1 MSEHAGAA
9 LPEHTDILIIGAGL
23 SGIGAAC
30 KLRHEHPGKSI
41 TVLESRGSSG
51 GTWDLFRYPGVR
63 SDSDLYTYGYDF
75 RPWTRQNPIAEG
87 SAILDY
93 IRDTARASG
102 VDKLIHYH
110 RRVTAADWSSG
121 TSHWT
126 VTVERTATPEPRA
139 GAAPSDVGGGA
150 PGHSAD
156 GPRPDDAAPSGRR
169 PRNDT
174 VPGNAERPA
183 TSDRSAHAAVDGAA
197 RPEPIGTGE
206 TQPITATWVFMA
218 TGYYGYD
225 RPHIPDFAGVE
236 GFRGQLVHPQFWPE
250 DLDVRGK
257 RVAVIGSGAT
267 AVTLL
272 PELVTRGAET
282 TMVQRT
288 PSYILP
294 LPSPGVAEKVLFM
307 VLGRARAARVLRPL
321 MAAGQRALWVAS
333 KAAPRV
339 VRVGIAAVNRRRLP
353 ADVSVREHFT
363 PPYDPWDQR
372 LCVAPNGD
380 FFAALHEPNAHI
392 VTAGID
398 RFDADGLV
406 LTDGRRVAAD
416 VVVSATGF
424 DLLMFGGARLSVDG
438 RPVNLPERIAYRGAM
453 LSDVPNL
460 AFAIG
465 YTNGSWTLKIGLVVD
480 WLSRLIAHTDSV
492 GAASVRPVAP
502 EGLRTRPLLDFDA
515 GYVQR
520 SLDQLPRQGD
530 TAPWRMAMN
539 SFDDRRQ
546 LLRKPVVDRFLRFD
560 DAAAPVPEQLPA
572 LLTGPGESGE
582 ERTVQLDDDHFI
594 CVRLDGPSDGA
605 PLVLITGLAFD
616 LATWPMSFVHA
627 LADRGYRVIRLDNR
641 DVGRS
646 FRVTSTSPSAR
657 RLLRGPLPEGQ
668 YSVED
673 MSEDVADTLR
683 ALGVERAD
691 VMGFSLGGM
700 IAQSLAGHHPELVR
714 RLISL
719 CSTTG
724 DPSVGT
730 AATSTAALLM
740 FPGAKTRDMYIRGRL
755 VMSHHLAGPGFPVD
769 VAYERQLAATHWDRS
784 LDPRGEAEAMR
795 RQIGAIRSSGDRTEV
810 LSRITAPTLVIHGD
824 KDKIVRPD
832 GGRATAEVIP
842 HARFVRIPGMGH
854 QVHPMVVPRLFE
866 LVIDH
871 LGYPREG

>member
-41 TVLESRGSSG
+41 TVLESRGNSG

-126 VTVERTATPEPRA
+126 VTVERTAPPEPRA

-156 GPRPDDAAPSGRR
+156 GPQPDDAAPSGRR

-206 TQPITATWVFMA
+206 TQPVTATWVFMA

-307 VLGRARAARVLRPL
+307 ALGRARAARVLRPL

-339 VRVGIAAVNRRRLP
+339 VRAGIAAVNRRHLP
-353 ADVSVREHFT
+353 ADVSVREHFI
-363 PPYDPWDQR
+363 PPYGPWDQR

-539 SFDDRRQ
+539 YFDDRRQ
-546 LLRKPVVDRFLRFD
+546 LVRKPVVDRFLRFD
-560 DAAAPVPEQLPA
+560 DAAAPVLEQLPA

-582 ERTVQLDDDHFI
+582 ERTVQLNDDRFI

-832 GGRATAEVIP
+832 GGPATAEVIP

-871 LGYPREG
+871 LGDPREG

>member
-41 TVLESRGSSG
+41 TVLESRGNSG

-102 VDKLIHYH
+102 VEELIHYH

-121 TSHWT
+121 TSRWT
-126 VTVERTATPEPRA
+126 VTVERTAPPEPRA
-139 GAAPSDVGGGA
+139 GAAPSDVVRPA
-150 PGHSAD
+150 ASEHSTHHAAD
-156 GPRPDDAAPSGRR
+156 GAGR
-169 PRNDT
+169 T
-174 VPGNAERPA
+174 
-183 TSDRSAHAAVDGAA
+183 
-197 RPEPIGTGE
+197 EPVGTGD
-206 TQPITATWVFMA
+206 TQHLTATWVFVA

-225 RPHIPDFAGVE
+225 RPHIPDFAGVDE
-236 GFRGQLVHPQFWPE
+236 FRGRLVHPQFWLE

-257 RVAVIGSGAT
+257 KVAVIGSGAT

-272 PELVTRGAET
+272 PELVARGAET

-294 LPSPGVAEKVLFM
+294 LPSPGVTEKVLFTA
-307 VLGRARAARVLRPL
+307 LGRARAARVLRPL

-339 VRVGIAAVNRRRLP
+339 VRAGIAAVNRRRLP

-406 LTDGRRVAAD
+406 LTDGQRVAAD

-438 RPVNLPERIAYRGAM
+438 RPVDLPERIAYRGAM

-539 SFDDRRQ
+539 YFEDRRQ

-582 ERTVQLDDDHFI
+582 ERTVQLDDERFI

-646 FRVTSTSPSAR
+646 FRVTSTPPSAR

-832 GGRATAEVIP
+832 GGPATAEVIP

-866 LVIDH
+866 LVIEH
-871 LGYPREG
+871 LGDPREG

>member
-1 MSEHAGAA
+1 MSEHPGTA

-30 KLRHEHPGKSI
+30 KLHHEHPGKSI
-41 TVLESRGSSG
+41 TVLESRGNSG

-75 RPWTRQNPIAEG
+75 RPWTRQDPIAEG

-93 IRDTARASG
+93 IRDTACASG

-121 TSHWT
+121 TGHWT
-126 VTVERTATPEPRA
+126 VTVERT
-139 GAAPSDVGGGA
+139 GAAPSDVVRPA
-150 PGHSAD
+150 ASEHSTHHAAD
-156 GPRPDDAAPSGRR
+156 GAGR
-169 PRNDT
+169 T
-174 VPGNAERPA
+174 
-183 TSDRSAHAAVDGAA
+183 
-197 RPEPIGTGE
+197 EPVGTGD
-206 TQPITATWVFMA
+206 TQQLTATWVFVA

-225 RPHIPDFAGVE
+225 RPHIPDFAGVDE
-236 GFRGQLVHPQFWPE
+236 FRGRLVHPQFWPN

-257 RVAVIGSGAT
+257 KVAVIGSGAT

-272 PELVTRGAET
+272 PELVAGGAET

-294 LPSPGVAEKVLFM
+294 LPSPGVAEKVLFTA
-307 VLGRARAARVLRPL
+307 LGRARAARVLRPL

-339 VRVGIAAVNRRRLP
+339 VRAGIAAVNRRRLP

-380 FFAALHEPNAHI
+380 FFAALHDPNAHI

-398 RFDADGLV
+398 RFDANGLV
-406 LTDGRRVAAD
+406 LADGRRVAAD

-424 DLLMFGGARLSVDG
+424 DLLMFGGTRLSVDG
-438 RPVNLPERIAYRGAM
+438 RPVELPERIAYRGAM

-539 SFDDRRQ
+539 YFDDRRQ

-582 ERTVQLDDDHFI
+582 ERTVQLDDERFI

-646 FRVTSTSPSAR
+646 FRVTSTPPSAR

-832 GGRATAEVIP
+832 GGPATAEVIP

-854 QVHPMVVPRLFE
+854 QVHPMVVPRLIE
-866 LVIDH
+866 LVIEH
-871 LGYPREG
+871 LGDPREG

>member
-1 MSEHAGAA
+1 MSEHPGAA

-41 TVLESRGSSG
+41 TVLESRGNSG

-102 VDKLIHYH
+102 VDELIHYH
-110 RRVTAADWSSG
+110 RRVTAADWSSE
-121 TSHWT
+121 TSRWT
-126 VTVERTATPEPRA
+126 VTVERTAHPSPDA
-139 GAAPSDVGGGA
+139 GAA
-150 PGHSAD
+150 
-156 GPRPDDAAPSGRR
+156 
-169 PRNDT
+169 
-174 VPGNAERPA
+174 PGNAERPA
-183 TSDRSAHAAVDGAA
+183 TSDRSAHAAVNGAA

-206 TQPITATWVFMA
+206 TQPITATWVFVA

-225 RPHIPDFAGVE
+225 RPHIPDFAGVDE
-236 GFRGQLVHPQFWPE
+236 FKGRLVHPQFWPE

-257 RVAVIGSGAT
+257 KVAVIGSGAT

-272 PELVTRGAET
+272 PELVAGGAET

-294 LPSPGVAEKVLFM
+294 LPSPGVAEKVLFTA
-307 VLGRARAARVLRPL
+307 LGRARAARVLRPL

-339 VRVGIAAVNRRRLP
+339 VRAGIAAVNRRRLP

-380 FFAALHEPNAHI
+380 FFAALHDPNAHI

-398 RFDADGLV
+398 RFDANGLV
-406 LTDGRRVAAD
+406 LADGRRVAAD

-539 SFDDRRQ
+539 YFEDRRQ

-582 ERTVQLDDDHFI
+582 ERTVQLDDERFI

-627 LADRGYRVIRLDNR
+627 LADRGHRVIRLDNR

-646 FRVTSTSPSAR
+646 FRVTSTPPSAR

-832 GGRATAEVIP
+832 GGPATAEVIP

-866 LVIDH
+866 LVIEH
-871 LGYPREG
+871 LGDPREG

>member
-1 MSEHAGAA
+1 MV
-9 LPEHTDILIIGAGL
+9 
-23 SGIGAAC
+23 
-30 KLRHEHPGKSI
+30 LRGQPLDRDGRAH
-41 TVLESRGSSG
+41 RA
-51 GTWDLFRYPGVR
+51 
-63 SDSDLYTYGYDF
+63 
-75 RPWTRQNPIAEG
+75 TR
-87 SAILDY
+87 
-93 IRDTARASG
+93 
-102 VDKLIHYH
+102 
-110 RRVTAADWSSG
+110 
-121 TSHWT
+121 
-126 VTVERTATPEPRA
+126 TPR

-150 PGHSAD
+150 PGHSVD
-156 GPRPDDAAPSGRR
+156 GP
-169 PRNDT
+169 
-174 VPGNAERPA
+174 
-183 TSDRSAHAAVDGAA
+183 

-206 TQPITATWVFMA
+206 TQPITATWVFVA

-225 RPHIPDFAGVE
+225 RPHIPDFAGVG

-257 RVAVIGSGAT
+257 KVAVIGSGAT

-294 LPSPGVAEKVLFM
+294 LPSPSVAEKVLFM
-307 VLGRARAARVLRPL
+307 ALGRARAARVMRPL

-339 VRVGIAAVNRRRLP
+339 VRAGIAAVNRRRLP

-539 SFDDRRQ
+539 YFDDRRQ

-582 ERTVQLDDDHFI
+582 ERTVQLDDDRFI

-832 GGRATAEVIP
+832 GGPATAEVIP

-871 LGYPREG
+871 LGDPREG

>member
-1 MSEHAGAA
+1 MSEHPGAA

-41 TVLESRGSSG
+41 TVLESRGNSG

-93 IRDTARASG
+93 IRDTARVSG
-102 VDKLIHYH
+102 VEELIHYH

-121 TSHWT
+121 TSRWT
-126 VTVERTATPEPRA
+126 VTVERTAHPYPDA
-139 GAAPSDVGGGA
+139 GAAPSDV
-150 PGHSAD
+150 
-156 GPRPDDAAPSGRR
+156 
-169 PRNDT
+169 
-174 VPGNAERPA
+174 VRPA
-183 TSDRSAHAAVDGAA
+183 ASEHSTRRAVDGAG
-197 RPEPIGTGE
+197 RPEPVGTGD
-206 TQPITATWVFMA
+206 TQQLTATWVFMA

-225 RPHIPDFAGVE
+225 RPHIPDFAGVAE
-236 GFRGQLVHPQFWPE
+236 FKGRLVHPQFWPE

-257 RVAVIGSGAT
+257 KVAVIGSGAT

-272 PELVTRGAET
+272 PELIARGAET

-294 LPSPGVAEKVLFM
+294 LPSPGVAEKVLFTA
-307 VLGRARAARVLRPL
+307 LGRARAARVLRPL

-339 VRVGIAAVNRRRLP
+339 VRAGIAAVNRRRLP

-406 LTDGRRVAAD
+406 LADGRRVAAD

-502 EGLRTRPLLDFDA
+502 DGLRTRPLLDFDA

-539 SFDDRRQ
+539 YFEDRRQ

-582 ERTVQLDDDHFI
+582 ERTVQLDDERFI

-646 FRVTSTSPSAR
+646 FRVTSTPPSAR

-784 LDPRGEAEAMR
+784 LDPRGEAEVMR

-832 GGRATAEVIP
+832 GGPATAEVIP

-871 LGYPREG
+871 LGDPREG

>member
-1 MSEHAGAA
+1 MSEHPGAA

-41 TVLESRGSSG
+41 TVLESRGNSG

-102 VDKLIHYH
+102 VEELIHYH

-121 TSHWT
+121 TSRWT
-126 VTVERTATPEPRA
+126 VTVERTAHPSPDA
-139 GAAPSDVGGGA
+139 GAAPSDV
-150 PGHSAD
+150 
-156 GPRPDDAAPSGRR
+156 
-169 PRNDT
+169 
-174 VPGNAERPA
+174 VRPA
-183 TSDRSAHAAVDGAA
+183 ASEHSTRRAVDGAG
-197 RPEPIGTGE
+197 RSEPVGTGD
-206 TQPITATWVFMA
+206 TQQLTATWVFMA

-225 RPHIPDFAGVE
+225 RPHIPDFAGVAE
-236 GFRGQLVHPQFWPE
+236 FKGRLVHPQFWPE

-257 RVAVIGSGAT
+257 KVAVIGSGAT

-272 PELVTRGAET
+272 PELVARGAET

-294 LPSPGVAEKVLFM
+294 LPSPGVAEKVLFTA
-307 VLGRARAARVLRPL
+307 LGRARAARVLRPL

-339 VRVGIAAVNRRRLP
+339 VRAGIAAVNRRRLP
-353 ADVSVREHFT
+353 ADVSVQEHFT

-392 VTAGID
+392 VTGGID

-438 RPVNLPERIAYRGAM
+438 RPVTLPERIAYRGAM

-539 SFDDRRQ
+539 YFEDRRQ

-560 DAAAPVPEQLPA
+560 DAAAPVPEQLPT

-582 ERTVQLDDDHFI
+582 ERTVQLDDDRFI

-646 FRVTSTSPSAR
+646 FRVTSTPPSAC

-769 VAYERQLAATHWDRS
+769 VAYERQLAAAHWDRS

-832 GGRATAEVIP
+832 GGPATAEVIP

-866 LVIDH
+866 LVIEH
-871 LGYPREG
+871 LGDPREG